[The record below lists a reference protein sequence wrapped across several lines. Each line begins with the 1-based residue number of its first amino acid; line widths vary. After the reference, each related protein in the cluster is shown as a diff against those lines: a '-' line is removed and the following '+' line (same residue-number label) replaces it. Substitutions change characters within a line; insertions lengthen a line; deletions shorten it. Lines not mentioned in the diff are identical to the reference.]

1 MRDDDVD
8 GVDRA
13 DGVGQRPED
22 EPGTGVVAA
31 FGRQL
36 KLLRVRAGLDREAQ
50 LRQALDGEI
59 RRKTDRINAEAS
71 KTTRKKASAKTKRP

>member
-1 MRDDDVD
+1 MRDDEVD

-31 FGRQL
+31 FGR
-36 KLLRVRAGLDREAQ
+36 
-50 LRQALDGEI
+50 
-59 RRKTDRINAEAS
+59 
-71 KTTRKKASAKTKRP
+71 